1 MTTFF
6 NKKEDVIDLQL
17 TPFGE
22 SLMSIGQLKPV
33 YYAFFDDDILYD
45 ASGSAGIAEVQNDAE
60 LRIQENTL
68 NIKSQAVYSGIESN
82 LSPLIASSR
91 FGEAWESGLF
101 RFAYAHRDETGYDF
115 SAHEIQAGTYNAV
128 PPNIDQNFTFV
139 EPLGTMELGSQNA
152 PAWNVRVLNGE
163 LTGAINYLTSS
174 TSAGIYSNVRR
185 IPQLDFD
192 ITYRVL
198 VGNTTD
204 LNPYGDLARD
214 ARVISQVYE
223 DGTFLYLSKKPPN
236 LILVVDEENT
246 PVDLEYDM
254 EVFLVEPGASADDA
268 DVLTPKRF
276 LKPRVQV
283 VGDVLL
289 DEEILPQNTL
299 LDSSFAE
306 YFFLVN
312 TDREIPSEDICPVL
326 GDVEV
331 RGITL
336 NDIPYDC
343 KDVRRFGRFD
353 IYGTNA
359 VEEDPC
365 DDED

>member
-6 NKKEDVIDLQL
+6 NKKEEVIDLQL

-33 YYAFFDDDILYD
+33 YYAFFDDDVLYD
-45 ASGSAGIAEVQNDAE
+45 ASGSAGIAEAQNDAE
-60 LRIQENTL
+60 PRIQENTL

-82 LSPLIASSR
+82 LSPLIRDIRGHELEIDLTGDEIPDLFVSSADWR
-91 FGEAWESGLF
+91 SPFS
-101 RFAYAHRDETGYDF
+101 YDP
-115 SAHEIQAGTYNAV
+115 I

-246 PVDLEYDM
+246 PVDLDYDM
-254 EVFLVEPGASADDA
+254 EVFLIEDGPSSEETP
-268 DVLTPKRF
+268 VLTPKSF
-276 LKPRVQV
+276 LRPTIQV
-283 VGDVLL
+283 VDDVLL
-289 DEEILPQNTL
+289 DQEILPENTL

-306 YFFLVN
+306 YFFLLN